1 MALDRNDSGIWKVSE
16 RERIVSKKKRV
27 DYLAG
32 IPENTSATA
41 EKFQMRIDLARQ
53 ITEIRKDGLVLVHML
68 ALCTVLLGAVY
79 SFRLGGNLRYPDERE
94 YYQIAEN
101 IVSSWSFS
109 IDGKEPTAYRP
120 PGYPLFLAPFIFLG
134 ADVSGLRILNFVLVA
149 VCMYLTYRILSEHA
163 SPLTGVIGVLGVV
176 CYPVLFYTA
185 GTLYPQILGATLFL
199 FIIQRLCGK
208 EVLLRDFLLAGMAF
222 GYLILTIPFFL
233 FMLLPITLWLYWINV
248 NRCTKKVAF
257 MLVAACIP
265 VLVWCV
271 RNYTVFDSFVL
282 VSTNSGENLL
292 LGNSE
297 NTTADSGTNVDI
309 AYYWNESDKMG
320 LDEIGRDKYFQAK
333 AIEWIWNHKTDA
345 IELYCKK
352 FFNHF
357 SYSNDLWVGE
367 EASPFKDKL
376 MLLTYWPLL
385 IVCVVRILMVSQFRL
400 SAFEVLLV
408 GLYIFSGLVY
418 AVFFTRI
425 RFRLPFDFLLICL
438 AAMFMRTLY
447 AAWGC
452 RSGRSATVKAV
463 DCDTASQHNLG
474 SAGRPG
480 SPSELLPDV
489 LVRRD

>member
-1 MALDRNDSGIWKVSE
+1 MYITL
-16 RERIVSKKKRV
+16 
-27 DYLAG
+27 
-32 IPENTSATA
+32 T
-41 EKFQMRIDLARQ
+41 RQ
-53 ITEIRKDGLVLVHML
+53 IARIESYRVALLV
-68 ALCTVLLGAVY
+68 VLLLFTTSLGAFY
-79 SFRLGGNLRYPDERE
+79 SIYIGEDFRYPDERD
-94 YYQIAEN
+94 YYKIARN
-101 IVSSWSFS
+101 VASSFSFS
-109 IDGKEPTAYRP
+109 IDGEEPTAYRP
-120 PGYPLFLAPFIFLG
+120 PGYPLFLVPFIFLG

-185 GTLYPQILGATLFL
+185 GTLYPQILGAMLLL
-199 FIIQRLCGK
+199 FIIQRLCK
-208 EVLLRDFLLAGMAF
+208 RKVLLRDFLVAGVAF

-233 FMLLPITLWLYWINV
+233 FMLLPITLWLYWIKV
-248 NRCTKKVAF
+248 NGCTKKVAF
-257 MLVAACIP
+257 MLAAACIP

-297 NTTADSGTNVDI
+297 NSAADSGTNVDI
-309 AYYWNESDKMG
+309 AHYWNESDKMG

-385 IVCVVRILMVSQFRL
+385 IVCIVRILMVGQFRL

-447 AAWGC
+447 AAWRC
-452 RSGRSATVKAV
+452 RSAV
-463 DCDTASQHNLG
+463 DARSLEVG
-474 SAGRPG
+474 SA
-480 SPSELLPDV
+480 STS
-489 LVRRD
+489 RRDEKSAGGYEAAVACMHSERGVIGERK